1 VRGGWSAAS
10 ALIMI
15 GTPLK
20 MLVSGSLKS
29 VAEQQ
34 VLVNGVLKQV
44 GEIKV
49 LVDGVLKNLTT

>member
-1 VRGGWSAAS
+1 
-10 ALIMI
+10 
-15 GTPLK
+15 
-20 MLVSGSLKS
+20 
-29 VAEQQ
+29 